1 MRFRNVIQRMRYIR
15 IVSFGSLLLIVVLSS
30 AEYAA
35 EKDAMTLQLG
45 GCGGVYFYAS
55 AGELWVE
62 VEKQDLNIIRYLRPI
77 GRLNYLSYRP
87 ESHISHGRYRSS
99 LRHGAALLRILRL

>member
-30 AEYAA
+30 AGYAT
-35 EKDAMTLQLG
+35 EKDAMTLRLG

-55 AGELWVE
+55 AGELWVDME
-62 VEKQDLNIIRYLRPI
+62 NRPFVISRRKICCADFIVCKASTKKQSR
-77 GRLNYLSYRP
+77 SP
-87 ESHISHGRYRSS
+87 ESEMGISSPSS
-99 LRHGAALLRILRL
+99 LL